1 MNAVQPKSRPD
12 RKNQRTLI
20 VCVGVVCGMVGLSF
34 ASVPLYQLFCAVTGY
49 GGTTQVSA
57 EKSATIT
64 DRDMRVRFDATT
76 MPGLPWNFQPVQREV
91 RLKVGENAVAY
102 YRAKNTSD
110 ETFTGV
116 ATFNVTPQKVGQYFQ
131 KIECFCF
138 SEQTLKPGES
148 ADMPVAFF
156 VDPSISDDPNM
167 NDVKT
172 ITLSYSFFSAPSNE
186 PKVSSAEKLGAVET
200 PQKIVADQPVGNSRR
215 IN

>member
-1 MNAVQPKSRPD
+1 MNAVQPKTRPE
-12 RKNQRTLI
+12 RQNQRTLI
-20 VCVGVVCGMVGLSF
+20 VCVGVVCLMIGLSF

-49 GGTTQVSA
+49 GGTTQVA
-57 EKSATIT
+57 EKKSDTVT
-64 DRDMRVRFDATT
+64 GRDMRVRFDATT

-91 RLKVGENAVAY
+91 RLKVGENAMAY
-102 YRAKNTSD
+102 YRAKNMSD
-110 ETFTGV
+110 ETITGV

-131 KIECFCF
+131 KIDCFCF
-138 SEQTLKPGES
+138 MEQTLKSGES

-172 ITLSYSFFSAPSNE
+172 ITLSYSFFSAPSNG
-186 PKVSSAEKLGAVET
+186 PNVSSAEKLSAVNT
-200 PQKIVADQPVGNSRR
+200 PQKVVAGQPVGNSRR